1 MSLDSSSYLN
11 RELSWLEFNQRVL
24 EEAQDPTQPLLER
37 LKFLTIVSSNLDEFF
52 EIRVAALKQLVENR
66 SDVHGPDGLRPP
78 ETLAAIRTRVL
89 KLFADQYALL
99 ENTLLPELSRQGIH
113 LRSIKTIGEKR
124 ITWAHEMFLRDILP
138 ILTPLAVDP
147 SHPFPQLLNKSV
159 NLVVLYAKSGHQESI
174 RHAFV
179 QVPRGIP
186 RLIPLPS
193 EDPTQKEFIL
203 LSDLVRYFVSEV
215 FPGTKLI
222 GAWPTRITRNSELYI
237 DEEEAHNLLLTIEE
251 ELQKR
256 NRGAAVR
263 LELSLDCPVEVEAY
277 LLGHL
282 HLSPADIYRVAWPLN
297 LTQLFALTE
306 EGRNYPELHDPLF
319 TPTIPTSLPAG
330 PHAFESIRKGDILL
344 FHPYESFQPI
354 VSLLEQAAL
363 DPQVLAIKMTL
374 YRTSGDSPVLNALIT
389 AAQNEKQVTV
399 LVELKARFDE
409 ANNIAWARKM
419 EEAGIHVVYGLV
431 GLKTHCKVL
440 LFVRR
445 EESHLVSYL
454 HLGTGNYHPRTAR
467 FYTDF
472 SLLTARPSL
481 TAEVATLFNVLTG
494 MSEATHFDELLVAPF
509 NLNTNLLELIQ
520 RESAHHRTGR
530 PSGIFIKANAL
541 VDKEIIQAL
550 YQASQEG
557 VPIQLLIRGICC
569 LRPGVPGLSENIT
582 VRSIVDRFLEHSRIY
597 VFTNG
602 GDPHIYLGS
611 ADLMPRNLHRRV
623 EVVFPILDLELRRQF
638 LEIIVPGY
646 LADNIKS
653 RFLNP
658 DGFYHRSPLPAGAP
672 HHRIQAEFLLR
683 YAPQSANIPRITPT
697 MGPRETQESS
707 ATA

>member
-1 MSLDSSSYLN
+1 MPLQRSQYLN

-52 EIRVAALKQLVENR
+52 EIRVAALKQLVETR

-78 ETLAAIRTRVL
+78 EILGAIRERVL
-89 KLFADQYALL
+89 RMFADQYQLL
-99 ENTLLPELSRQGIH
+99 HETLLPELAGYGIH
-113 LRSIKTIGEKR
+113 LRPLKELGETR
-124 ITWAHEMFLRDILP
+124 IAWAGNMFRRDILP

-159 NLVVLYAKSGHQESI
+159 NLVVLYAKPGSQEST

-203 LSDLVRYFVSEV
+203 LSELVRHFVGEV
-215 FPGTKLI
+215 FPGMKI
-222 GAWPTRITRNSELYI
+222 HGAWPTRITRNSELYI
-237 DEEEAHNLLLTIEE
+237 DEEEAQNLLLTIEE

-263 LELSLDCPVEVEAY
+263 LELSVDCPVEVETY
-277 LLGHL
+277 LLGRL
-282 HLSPADIYRVAWPLN
+282 SLSPEDLYRVPEPVN

-306 EGRNYPELHDPLF
+306 AGRKYPELHDPIF
-319 TPTIPTSLPAG
+319 IPAIPSSLPSG
-330 PHAFESIRKGDILL
+330 LHDFDSIRRGDILL
-344 FHPYESFQPI
+344 HHPYESFHPI
-354 VSLLEQAAL
+354 VSILEQAAT

-374 YRTSGDSPVLNALIT
+374 YRTSGDSPVLNALI
-389 AAQNEKQVTV
+389 AAAHNDKQVTV

-431 GLKTHCKVL
+431 GLKTHCKML
-440 LFVRR
+440 LLVRR
-445 EESHLVSYL
+445 EEEHLRSYL

-467 FYTDF
+467 LYTDF
-472 SLLTARPSL
+472 SLLTSRPSL
-481 TAEVATLFNVLTG
+481 TAEAASLFNVLTG
-494 MSEATHFDELLVAPF
+494 MSETAHFDELLVAPF
-509 NLNTNLLELIQ
+509 NLTPSLLELIY
-520 RESAHHRTGR
+520 RERSHHRAGR

-541 VDKEIIQAL
+541 VDQEIIQAL
-550 YQASQEG
+550 YGTSGEG

-569 LRPGVPGLSENIT
+569 LRPGVPDLSENIQ
-582 VRSIVDRFLEHSRIY
+582 VHSIVDRFLEHSRIY
-597 VFTNG
+597 IFTNG
-602 GDPHIYLGS
+602 GDPQIYLGS

-623 EVVFPILDLELRRQF
+623 EVVFPILDLEIRRQF
-638 LEIIVPGY
+638 LEVIVPGY
-646 LADNIKS
+646 LADNVKT
-653 RFLNP
+653 RLLGP
-658 DGFYHRSPLPAGAP
+658 DGLYSRRPQPEGVPRHRV
-672 HHRIQAEFLLR
+672 QEEFLLR
-683 YAPQSANIPRITPT
+683 YTPSSADIPRIIPAIR
-697 MGPRETQESS
+697 PYETQTVS
-707 ATA
+707 AAA